1 VAKNLLIVESPAKT
15 RTLKKFLGKQYAV
28 EASIGHIRDLVKK
41 DMGIGPHYEPHY
53 EVIASRREVVKKL
66 RAAAKKADT
75 VFLAPDPDREGEAIA
90 WHIFEVL
97 GKKPEAVRRVTF
109 NEITRRAVLQ
119 ALEQAGDIDFKKVD
133 AQQARRVLDRLMGF
147 RLSPLLWQKVKQG
160 LSAGRVQSVALKM
173 VCDRQDEIE
182 AFQPEEYWNIAA
194 ELAAAAPPPFVARL
208 HRIDGKKAEVGNG
221 EQAAAVVRDLE
232 SGSFTVRTV
241 ERKEAQQKPG
251 APFITSRLQQDAAR
265 RFGFSVKRTMALAQG
280 LYEGREIGDRGAVGL
295 ITYMRTDSTRVSEE
309 ALAAARELIAAT
321 YGPEALPDAANRY
334 ASKKGAQDAH
344 EAIRPTTFELPP
356 EAVKDFLKTDEW
368 KLYKLIWERF
378 IASQMLPALFDVT
391 QVDVENGRYILRAS
405 GRVLKRPGFLAVYRE
420 TPDEETAG
428 AAASGSGNG
437 NGEDAAAAA
446 APAMESAGTLAALQG
461 AAAAVLPPLRE
472 GEALELRRMDSEQKF
487 TQPPA
492 QYNEA
497 TLVKA
502 LEENGIGRPS
512 TYASILGTLGQRDYA
527 DKVDGRFRPSALGRL
542 VNGMLQQ
549 GFHDILNEGYTAAL
563 EEQLDEIEDGHLDWR
578 QAVANFDEKFSR
590 DLETAGEQ
598 MRNVK
603 REGVPLD
610 EKCPDCGSQLLMR
623 FGRYGTFVG
632 CSNYPTCKY
641 TRDLEPAAA
650 NGGTAGSSA
659 NDGGAQT
666 AAGAPGSANSTGST
680 GSSSSAGS
688 TTANGAPAAAA
699 EEIPPC
705 EECGRPMALRRSRFG
720 TFYGCT
726 GYPDC
731 KGIRKIGPQAE
742 PPKPTGVA
750 CPECGKGEIEE
761 KRSRRGKLFYSCNRY
776 PDCKFALW
784 NRPVLKP
791 CPDCGAPFLLE
802 KTTKRTGTRLVCNTE
817 GCGHS
822 EQVEPAA

>member
-1 VAKNLLIVESPAKT
+1 MAKNLLIVESPTKT
-15 RTLKKFLGKQYAV
+15 RTLKKFLGRQFAV
-28 EASIGHIRDLVKK
+28 EASVGHIRDLVKK
-41 DMGIGPHYEPHY
+41 DMGIGPNYEPHY
-53 EVIASRREVVKKL
+53 AVLANKKEIVKKL
-66 RAAAKKADT
+66 RHEAKKAE
-75 VFLAPDPDREGEAIA
+75 VVYLAPDPDREGEAIA

-97 GKKPEAVRRVTF
+97 GKAPEAVRRVTF
-109 NEITRRAVLQ
+109 NEITHRAVLQ
-119 ALEQAGDIDFKKVD
+119 ALEHPGDIDYKKVD

-147 RLSPLLWQKVKQG
+147 RLSPLLWEKVKQG

-173 VCDRQDEIE
+173 VCDRQAEIE
-182 AFQPEEYWNIAA
+182 AFQPQEYWNVGA
-194 ELAAAAPPPFVARL
+194 ELAALQAAPQAAPPFTARL
-208 HRIDGKKAEVGNG
+208 ARIDGKKAVVDNG
-221 EQAAAVVRDLE
+221 ERAAAIVSDLE
-232 SGSFTVRTV
+232 AGSFVVRTV

-295 ITYMRTDSTRVSEE
+295 ITYMRTDSTRVSDE
-309 ALAAARELIAAT
+309 ALTAGRELIAAT
-321 YGPEALPDAANRY
+321 YGAEALPPAPNRY

-356 EAVKDFLKTDEW
+356 EAVRDFLKADEW
-368 KLYKLIWERF
+368 KLYKLIWDRF
-378 IASQMLPALFDVT
+378 IASQMLSALFDVT
-391 QVDVENGRYILRAS
+391 QADIESGRYILRAA
-405 GRVLKRPGFLAVYRE
+405 GRVLKRQGFLAVYQE
-420 TPDEETAG
+420 TPDEDSAG
-428 AAASGSGNG
+428 AATAGNG
-437 NGEDAAAAA
+437 GNGANGGN
-446 APAMESAGTLAALQG
+446 AGTADRGADGAPVDDIAAG
-461 AAAAVLPPLRE
+461 ASSETAAVQLPPLAE
-472 GEALELRRMDSEQKF
+472 GETLELRRVLSEQKF
-487 TQPPA
+487 TQPPP
-492 QYNEA
+492 QYSEA

-512 TYASILGTLGQRDYA
+512 TYATILSTLTERDYVDKAA
-527 DKVDGRFRPSALGRL
+527 DRRFRPSALGRL
-542 VNGMLQQ
+542 VNGMLQK

-563 EEQLDEIEDGHLDWR
+563 EGQLDQIEDGQLDWR

-590 DLETAGEQ
+590 DLEAAGEQ
-598 MRNVK
+598 MPNVK
-603 REGVPLD
+603 RDGVPLD
-610 EKCPDCGSQLLMR
+610 ETCPDCGSQLLMR

-650 NGGTAGSSA
+650 PAPRGG
-659 NDGGAQT
+659 T
-666 AAGAPGSANSTGST
+666 AAGAGPSGGAAEEGGGATG
-680 GSSSSAGS
+680 GQ
-688 TTANGAPAAAA
+688 AAADGG

-705 EECGRPMALRRSRFG
+705 EECGRPMQLRRSRFG

-726 GYPDC
+726 GYPEC
-731 KGIRKIGPQAE
+731 KGIRKTGPKPEA
-742 PPKPTGVA
+742 PKPTGVA